1 MRGADLVTTDV
12 WTSMGFEA
20 ENEVRKRAFGNWQV
34 TARHDAP
41 AQPDA
46 LFMHCLPAHRGEEV
60 AADVIDG
67 PQSVVWDEAENRLHA
82 QKALLE
88 YLVCGRVTALIAIQF
103 AERQMYRLLVMAIVS
118 IAVVG
123 VSTAG
128 AQAWPDRPIKFL
140 MSAPAG
146 SSIDVLARAIA
157 DKLKDRLGQP
167 VIVENKP
174 AAGGTV
180 ATAEVANS
188 APDGYTMVLAFNGPL
203 SFAPLLQKLP
213 YDVAKDLA
221 PVIITSS
228 QPNVLAVNATLPVR
242 SIAELVA
249 YAKANPGKLNYASV
263 GNGSSSHLNMELF
276 KSVAGFDAVHVPFNG
291 SPPAV
296 KSTVQNE
303 TQMIFA
309 VMQPLQAQIQA
320 GTAARAGGD
329 DGQALFAAA
338 GSAVDRGIRL
348 PGFEALAWNGV
359 LVAAGTPRPIVARLN
374 TEMNAILKEPEMR
387 QKMQGF
393 GFDLVGGTPEEFG
406 ALISGETAQ
415 WAPVI
420 KKVGLKVD

>member
-1 MRGADLVTTDV
+1 
-12 WTSMGFEA
+12 
-20 ENEVRKRAFGNWQV
+20 
-34 TARHDAP
+34 
-41 AQPDA
+41 
-46 LFMHCLPAHRGEEV
+46 
-60 AADVIDG
+60 
-67 PQSVVWDEAENRLHA
+67 
-82 QKALLE
+82 
-88 YLVCGRVTALIAIQF
+88 
-103 AERQMYRLLVMAIVS
+103 MYRLLVMAFVS
-118 IAVVG
+118 MVVG

-146 SSIDVLARAIA
+146 SSIDVLGRAIA

-167 VIVENKP
+167 VVVENKP

-180 ATAEVANS
+180 ATAEVAHS

-213 YDVAKDLA
+213 YDVGKDLA

-228 QPNVLAVNATLPVR
+228 QPNVLAVSATLPVR

-296 KSTVQNE
+296 KSTVQSE

-320 GTAARAGGD
+320 GTLRA
-329 DGQALFAAA
+329 L
-338 GSAVDRGIRL
+338 AVTTAKRFSLLPDLPSIAESGY

-359 LVAAGTPRPIVARLN
+359 LVAAGTPRTIVARLN

>member
-1 MRGADLVTTDV
+1 ML
-12 WTSMGFEA
+12 
-20 ENEVRKRAFGNWQV
+20 KRLTIALAMTV
-34 TARHDAP
+34 LAAP
-41 AQPDA
+41 AA
-46 LFMHCLPAHRGEEV
+46 
-60 AADVIDG
+60 
-67 PQSVVWDEAENRLHA
+67 
-82 QKALLE
+82 
-88 YLVCGRVTALIAIQF
+88 Y
-103 AERQMYRLLVMAIVS
+103 
-118 IAVVG
+118 
-123 VSTAG
+123 
-128 AQAWPDRPIKFL
+128 AQAWPDKPIRFL

-146 SSIDVLARAIA
+146 SSIDVLGRTIA

-167 VIVENKP
+167 VVVENKP

-180 ATAEVANS
+180 ATAEVAHS

-228 QPNVLAVNATLPVR
+228 QPNVLAINATLPVH
-242 SIAELVA
+242 SVKELVA

-296 KSTVQNE
+296 KATVQNE
-303 TQMIFA
+303 TQMMFA
-309 VMQPLQAQIQA
+309 VMQPLQAQIQGGA
-320 GTAARAGGD
+320 LRA
-329 DGQALFAAA
+329 L
-338 GSAVDRGIRL
+338 AVTTGKRFPLLPDLPTIAESGY

-359 LVAAGTPRPIVARLN
+359 LMAANTPRPIIARLN
-374 TEMNAILKEPEMR
+374 AEMNAVLKEPDVQ
-387 QKMQGF
+387 QKMHGF
-393 GFDLVGGTPEEFG
+393 GFDLIGGTPEEFG
-406 ALISGETAQ
+406 ALISGEATR

>member
-1 MRGADLVTTDV
+1 
-12 WTSMGFEA
+12 
-20 ENEVRKRAFGNWQV
+20 
-34 TARHDAP
+34 
-41 AQPDA
+41 
-46 LFMHCLPAHRGEEV
+46 
-60 AADVIDG
+60 
-67 PQSVVWDEAENRLHA
+67 
-82 QKALLE
+82 
-88 YLVCGRVTALIAIQF
+88 
-103 AERQMYRLLVMAIVS
+103 MYRLLVMAIVS
-118 IAVVG
+118 MVVG

-146 SSIDVLARAIA
+146 SSIDVLGRAIA

-167 VIVENKP
+167 VVVENKP

-180 ATAEVANS
+180 ATAEVAHS

-213 YDVAKDLA
+213 YDVGKDLA

-228 QPNVLAVNATLPVR
+228 QPNVLAVSATLPVR

-320 GTAARAGGD
+320 GTLRA
-329 DGQALFAAA
+329 L
-338 GSAVDRGIRL
+338 AVTTAKRFSLLPDLPSIAESGY

-359 LVAAGTPRPIVARLN
+359 LVAAGTPRPVIARLN